1 MPKFS
6 VIDAPSILGLR
17 PTGVEHL
24 PEALKKAGLLQ
35 SLEAEYDGQVPTL
48 PYNAQ
53 RDPVTLVLNPD
64 AICSYSL
71 SLAEQV
77 EWVLASG
84 RWPIVLG
91 GDCSVL
97 IGNLLALNRRGR
109 YGLVFMDG
117 HADFYQPEASP
128 TGEVAD
134 MDLAIVSGRGPEI
147 LTNIEDRRPLVQDQD
162 IAVLG
167 FRDVREYTANKSEDV
182 RDTRMCALDLWHIR
196 KIGVHKAAQ
205 TALHK
210 VLSENVL
217 GFWIHLD
224 VDVLDDTI
232 MPAVDYR
239 LADGLQFNELSEL
252 LKVLFLS
259 GSAVGMDITIFN
271 PALDSDGSIA
281 RNLVSS
287 IVAGLS

>member
-1 MPKFS
+1 MSKFS

-35 SLEAEYDGQVPTL
+35 GLEAEYDGQVPTL
-48 PYNAQ
+48 PYSEQ
-53 RDPVTLVLNPD
+53 RDLVTLVLNPE
-64 AICSYSL
+64 AIRSYSL

-77 EWVLASG
+77 ERVLASG

-134 MDLAIVSGRGPEI
+134 MELAIVSGRGPEI
-147 LTNIEDRRPLVQDQD
+147 LTNIEGRRPLVQDQD

-167 FRDVREYTANKSEDV
+167 FRDVHEYTADKSEDV

-196 KIGVHKAAQ
+196 KMGVHNAAQ
-205 TALHK
+205 TALYN

-224 VDVLDDTI
+224 VDVLDDAI

-239 LADGLQFNELSEL
+239 LAGGLQFTELSEL